1 MANPFDYVESV
12 SSSKKDLIRTA
23 DNPEIAAKEYL
34 PFIVNRALS
43 YHSDTI
49 MYCNE
54 MNIHHGLDNDMQ
66 YSFYLNSLRKNRRFA
81 KWIKHETLV
90 DLIIVMEYTG
100 YNRHKAIEALSI
112 LTKEQLQMM
121 KNHLIKGGNYEV
133 EPK

>member
-12 SSSKKDLIRTA
+12 SNSKKDLIRTA
-23 DNPEIAAKEYL
+23 DNPEIAAKDYL

-54 MNIHHGLDNDMQ
+54 MNIHHSLDNDMQ

-81 KWIKHETLV
+81 KWIKHETLA

-100 YNRHKAIEALSI
+100 YNRHRAIEALSI